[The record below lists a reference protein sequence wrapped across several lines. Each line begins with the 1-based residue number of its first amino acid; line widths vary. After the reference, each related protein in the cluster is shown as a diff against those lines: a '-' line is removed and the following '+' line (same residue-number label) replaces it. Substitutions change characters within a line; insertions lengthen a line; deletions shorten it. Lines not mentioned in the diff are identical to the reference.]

1 MGTKPGLIGNG
12 RKKIFA
18 KGALENFGKDC
29 ALQILSLNKGKTA
42 RFERG
47 RPVLGYKVDQSS
59 WTNPATRQRL
69 KG

>member
-18 KGALENFGKDC
+18 KGALQNFAKDC
-29 ALQILSLNKGKTA
+29 ALQMLSLDKRKSA
-42 RFERG
+42 RFEMG
-47 RPVLGYKVDQSS
+47 RPVLAYRVDQSS

-69 KG
+69 KP